1 MRKTLAQAKSS
12 TIPQAV
18 GLAACDPRFLSLL
31 NEAQERLADMGK
43 WWGTYKRLRICVT
56 AGCITWPQDVLTVD
70 SINACKAGVPIRNEW
85 YEFQDDVRAPATNCE
100 HHGSCEE
107 RQLLD
112 RGLVYQYR
120 DFTALSTV
128 RLYPALA
135 ADVGK
140 RVLLQG
146 NDANGIPIRTLDSV
160 SGTYV
165 NGEYVTLAL
174 PFAESVSEFDVPGLT
189 GVQKPLTQGQVT
201 ATSVATTDGVET
213 QIAIWGPS
221 VQNPEYRRNY
231 LTQWPRVCAESDCR
245 PEGDGCTP
253 ADTSCSN
260 ATVEAIVRLK
270 FIPAVVDSDWLF
282 IENLEALK
290 HMMRAIQKEDANLVQ
305 ESEAFR
311 DKAIRALRNQLEAMS
326 PKERTTINLLPQ
338 GTAKPQRIFAGFI

>member
-18 GLAACDPRFLSLL
+18 GLAACDARFLSLL

-70 SINACKAGVPIRNEW
+70 AINACKAGVPIRNEW

-100 HHGSCEE
+100 RGGCEE

-245 PEGDGCTP
+245 PEGDGCVP